1 MSTALKRWAPP
12 RPLVGSRVI
21 EKVLRRHASVQGPE
35 ADLVVAVIALAIV
48 DCLDREPYL
57 RASARRFVTGRP
69 LDGWTDL
76 VGLPPDFVREIA
88 RKGGYLASEEAHW
101 VTVPRNRKTQPS
113 VAVSEREVADA

>member
-21 EKVLRRHASVQGPE
+21 VKLLRRHASVQGPE

-48 DCLDREPYL
+48 DCLEREPYL

-76 VGLPPDFVREIA
+76 VGLHPDFVREIA
-88 RKGGYLASEEAHW
+88 RKGGYLASEEAYW
-101 VTVPRNRKTQPS
+101 VTVPRTRKATTS
-113 VAVSEREVADA
+113 VAESELEVADA

>member
-1 MSTALKRWAPP
+1 MSTPQQRWAPP
-12 RPLVGSRVI
+12 RPLVGSQVI
-21 EKVLRRHASVQGPE
+21 VKLLRRHASVQGPE

-69 LDGWTDL
+69 LEGWTDL
-76 VGLPPDFVREIA
+76 VGLHPEFVREIA

-101 VTVPRNRKTQPS
+101 VNVSRPRQARPGVT
-113 VAVSEREVADA
+113 ATALEVADA

>member
-1 MSTALKRWAPP
+1 MSTPLRRWAPP

-21 EKVLRRHASVQGPE
+21 GKLLRRHASVQCPE
-35 ADLVVAVIALAIV
+35 ADLVVAVIALAVV

-57 RASARRFVTGRP
+57 RASARRFVTGRA

-88 RKGGYLASEEAHW
+88 RKAGYLASEEAHW
-101 VTVPRNRKTQPS
+101 VTVPRSRKAQPS
-113 VAVSEREVADA
+113 VAVNELELADA

>member
-21 EKVLRRHASVQGPE
+21 VKLLRRHASVQCPE

-76 VGLPPDFVREIA
+76 VGLHPDFVREIA

-101 VTVPRNRKTQPS
+101 VMVPRTRKAQPS
-113 VAVSEREVADA
+113 VAVSELEVADA

>member
-21 EKVLRRHASVQGPE
+21 VKLLRRHSTVQGPE

-69 LDGWTDL
+69 LEGWTDL
-76 VGLPPDFVREIA
+76 VGLHSDFVREIA

-101 VTVPRNRKTQPS
+101 VSVSRTRQAKPS
-113 VAVSEREVADA
+113 VAVTEREVADA

>member
-1 MSTALKRWAPP
+1 MSTPQQRWAPP

-21 EKVLRRHASVQGPE
+21 VKLLRRHASVQGPE

-57 RASARRFVTGRP
+57 RASARRFVTGNH
-69 LDGWTDL
+69 LKGWTDL
-76 VGLPPDFVREIA
+76 VDLHPDFVREIA

-101 VTVPRNRKTQPS
+101 VNVSRPRQARPGVT
-113 VAVSEREVADA
+113 ATALEVADA

>member
-21 EKVLRRHASVQGPE
+21 VKLLRRHASVQGPE

-57 RASARRFVTGRP
+57 RASARRFVTGSH
-69 LDGWTDL
+69 LEGWTDL
-76 VGLPPDFVREIA
+76 VGLHSDFVREIA
-88 RKGGYLASEEAHW
+88 RKGGYLASEDAHW
-101 VTVPRNRKTQPS
+101 VSASRTRKAVLGVPETT
-113 VAVSEREVADA
+113 REVADA

>member
-21 EKVLRRHASVQGPE
+21 EKLLRRHASVQGPE

-57 RASARRFVTGRP
+57 RASARRFVTGSH
-69 LDGWTDL
+69 LEGWTDL
-76 VGLPPDFVREIA
+76 VGLHPDFVREIA

-101 VTVPRNRKTQPS
+101 VSACPNPEEPAG
-113 VAVSEREVADA
+113 VAETTREVADA

>member
-1 MSTALKRWAPP
+1 MSTPLKRWAPP

-76 VGLPPDFVREIA
+76 VGLPPHFVREIA

-101 VTVPRNRKTQPS
+101 VSVSRTRPAKPS
-113 VAVSEREVADA
+113 DAVNELEVADA